1 VPTVTV
7 GTDAFERLA
16 ALQSKA
22 MGHPDLTVIVVEHP
36 LGGIEPD
43 EVRAK
48 AAVAAAAI
56 VERFGPKL

>member
-1 VPTVTV
+1 M

-22 MGHPDLTVIVVEHP
+22 MGHPDLEVIVVSHP
-36 LGGIEPD
+36 LGGIEPE

-48 AAVAAAAI
+48 AAVAAQAVVA
-56 VERFGPKL
+56 RLTAKDAG

>member
-22 MGHPDLTVIVVEHP
+22 MGHPDLTVVVVEHP
-36 LGGIEPD
+36 LGGIEPE
-43 EVRAK
+43 EVMEKAK
-48 AAVAAAAI
+48 VAADAVVALL
-56 VERFGPKL
+56 EPKI

>member
-1 VPTVTV
+1 MTV

-22 MGHPDLTVIVVEHP
+22 MGHPDLPVVIVEHP
-36 LGGIEPD
+36 LGGIEED

-48 AAVAAAAI
+48 AAVAARAI
-56 VERFGPKL
+56 IQRLAPRL